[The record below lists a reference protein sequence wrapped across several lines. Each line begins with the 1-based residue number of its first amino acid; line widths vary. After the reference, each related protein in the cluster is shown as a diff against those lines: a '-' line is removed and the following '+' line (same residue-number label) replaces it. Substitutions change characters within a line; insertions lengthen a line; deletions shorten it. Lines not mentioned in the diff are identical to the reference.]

1 MRNYKSFKKI
11 HGAFAA
17 LVFCVEIV
25 SGVSLQW
32 ESICVWTNA
41 FRGLVS
47 FVDNHLSVNVKI

>member
-1 MRNYKSFKKI
+1 MKKI

-32 ESICVWTNA
+32 ESICVRYNA
-41 FRGLVS
+41 LKELVS
-47 FVDNHLSVNVKI
+47 FVDNRLSVNEKL